1 VGCKIFSIVPQKLI
15 DANESVRA
23 SAIITMQKMIVFVN
37 NLPKDIVSNSL
48 RPVLMRLVRWDTT
61 SLPLLQG
68 LTTLLEHYSFLFNS
82 TLGGKCLIYLDNSA

>member
-1 VGCKIFSIVPQKLI
+1 MRCKIFSFVPEKLI

-23 SAIITMQKMIVFVN
+23 SANITMQKMKVFVN
-37 NLPKDIVSNSL
+37 NLPQDVVSNSL

-68 LTTLLEHYSFLFNS
+68 LTILLEHYPFLFNP
-82 TLGGKCLIYLDNSA
+82 TLGGKYDFI